1 MFRGHGALIRGVGCG
16 LAVLVVLT
24 EPVEGGQRT
33 VDAVAPTRSHT
44 VGVLPFTNLS
54 RAQADQWIGTGI
66 AETLASDLPRVYGV
80 EVLAREVFSLVLLGG
95 TVVGVDVA
103 AEEAALRICRALG
116 TTWLI
121 SGAYQRVDDRVRI
134 TAQVLAV
141 ETGAV
146 VDTFKVDGVL
156 DDLFSLQDQVVNAL
170 GTQLGIVAPVPTPT
184 DRSGAPTLMI
194 DGPPPPVAPEVITRD
209 ERHRATVR
217 AVRLTAP
224 LALDGRLDEVAYTRV
239 LPMSDFIQQEPQEG
253 SPATEKTEAWMFFD
267 DDRVYVSFRCWESEP
282 ERMIVNEMRRDNFNV
297 YQNDHVAFVIDT
309 FYDRRNGLEFLVNP
323 VGGRMDGQIT
333 NERRYNG
340 DWNPIWDVAVG
351 RFDGGWTLETAIPF
365 KSLRYRRGSDQLWGF
380 NVRRVNVW
388 KNEHSF
394 LVGIPNA
401 LGASGILQFSRAA
414 TVVGLEVPPRAT
426 NLDVKP
432 FAITDLASDRTA
444 TPPVSNA
451 LGGDVGLDVKYGV
464 TQNLVA
470 DVTINTDFA
479 QVEAD
484 DQQVNLTRFSL
495 FFPEKR
501 EFFLE
506 NQGVF
511 AFGGAGTGAFS
522 GGATTPVLFYSR
534 RIGLHEGQE
543 VPITVGGRLT
553 GQAGKFS
560 VGALNIQTGDPPAA
574 GQGATNFTVMRVRRD
589 LLRRSSIGAIF
600 TGRSVSTYGG
610 GSNETYGV
618 DGTFAFYDNLRIN
631 TYWARTRTPGLSGD
645 DVSHRAQVDYAGD
658 RYGVQVERL
667 VVGDNFNPEV
677 GFLQRDDFE
686 RSFALFRF
694 SPRPQSIAAVRKLTW
709 EGRLDYFTDRGG
721 VLETRQ
727 AQGVFGVLFENTD
740 QFTATYTRN
749 YEFLDRPFPIA
760 PGVTIPIGGYGF
772 QDVEVTYSLGRRR
785 RLAGGLTVQHGSFFS
800 GEKTTVGF
808 GFGGGGFSGGRLRL
822 TSQLSVEPGL
832 SFNRI
837 TLPEGRFTTNVVTT
851 RTTYTLTPLMFVSA
865 LVQYNASTRSLGANI
880 RLRWEYR
887 PGSELFAVYNEQRD
901 TLTPRYLDLQ
911 NRSFVVKINRLFR
924 F

>member
-1 MFRGHGALIRGVGCG
+1 M
-16 LAVLVVLT
+16 
-24 EPVEGGQRT
+24 
-33 VDAVAPTRSHT
+33 
-44 VGVLPFTNLS
+44 
-54 RAQADQWIGTGI
+54 
-66 AETLASDLPRVYGV
+66 
-80 EVLAREVFSLVLLGG
+80 LLGG

-134 TAQVLAV
+134 TARVLAV

-146 VDTFKVDGVL
+146 VDTLKVDGVL
-156 DDLFSLQDQVVNAL
+156 EDLFSLQDQVVNAL
-170 GTQLGIVAPVPTPT
+170 GTQLGTGAPVPTPT
-184 DRSGAPTLMI
+184 GRSGAPTLMF

-224 LALDGRLDEVAYTRV
+224 LVLDGRLDEAAYTRV

-333 NERRYNG
+333 DERLYNG

-432 FAITDLASDRTA
+432 FAITDLTSDRTA

-470 DVTINTDFA
+470 DVTVNTDFA

-511 AFGGAGTGAFS
+511 AFGGAGTGALWWRCHD
-522 GGATTPVLFYSR
+522 ARPVLQPPNRFARGASGAHHGGWPAHWPGGQVQCR
-534 RIGLHEGQE
+534 CTQHPDGRPACRGPGGDELHGH
-543 VPITVGGRLT
+543 
-553 GQAGKFS
+553 AGE
-560 VGALNIQTGDPPAA
+560 ARPAA
-574 GQGATNFTVMRVRRD
+574 TEQHRRD
-589 LLRRSSIGAIF
+589 LHRALGVNVRRRVERNVWCRRHVRVLRQPPGQHVL
-600 TGRSVSTYGG
+600 GQ
-610 GSNETYGV
+610 NP
-618 DGTFAFYDNLRIN
+618 D
-631 TYWARTRTPGLSGD
+631 ARTLG
-645 DVSHRAQVDYAGD
+645 
-658 RYGVQVERL
+658 
-667 VVGDNFNPEV
+667 
-677 GFLQRDDFE
+677 
-686 RSFALFRF
+686 
-694 SPRPQSIAAVRKLTW
+694 
-709 EGRLDYFTDRGG
+709 
-721 VLETRQ
+721 
-727 AQGVFGVLFENTD
+727 
-740 QFTATYTRN
+740 
-749 YEFLDRPFPIA
+749 
-760 PGVTIPIGGYGF
+760 
-772 QDVEVTYSLGRRR
+772 GRRQPP
-785 RLAGGLTVQHGSFFS
+785 GP
-800 GEKTTVGF
+800 
-808 GFGGGGFSGGRLRL
+808 GRLRGRPL
-822 TSQLSVEPGL
+822 WSAGRAARRRGQLQSPRWGSSNAMTSNAVSGSSGL
-832 SFNRI
+832 AR
-837 TLPEGRFTTNVVTT
+837 GRS
-851 RTTYTLTPLMFVSA
+851 RSPPSA
-865 LVQYNASTRSLGANI
+865 S
-880 RLRWEYR
+880 
-887 PGSELFAVYNEQRD
+887 
-901 TLTPRYLDLQ
+901 
-911 NRSFVVKINRLFR
+911 
-924 F
+924 